1 MQEVDGVLQ
10 GAAAANERDLLRVV
24 LDRDKGESLPV
35 QGLLVALAVFYLN
48 IGLLLGVR
56 REYAVLEDVG
66 RNTFQREEVNLLND
80 FLLGTVVDLDR
91 VKAKSGVK
99 LGMSR
104 VRPERHNLVAGEY
117 PERELTVFIVVG
129 IKPRDT
135 RVEALDSRTLESTH
149 KPHAEYLLDLSC
161 VVVILTGKGNRLTEK
176 VVCLLV
182 NVFRILVIYN
192 AVVRKILNHNQLT
205 VGADS
210 RALAFENVM
219 VPGIIPVAVNHLA
232 PLGRGLPVGKLSR
245 VELKLGH
252 RPAGAEA
259 QTEKL
264 LLDRLLE

>member
-10 GAAAANERDLLRVV
+10 GAAAANERDFLRVV

-66 RNTFQREEVNLLND
+66 RNTFQREEVDLLND
-80 FLLGTVVDLDR
+80 FLLGTIVDLDR

-104 VRPERHNLVAGEY
+104 IRPKRHNLVAGEY

-182 NVFRILVIYN
+182 NVFRILVIHN
-192 AVVRKILNHNQLT
+192 TVVREILNHNQLT
-205 VGADS
+205 VRADS
-210 RALAFENVM
+210 CALAFENVM
-219 VPGIIPVAVNHLA
+219 VSSIIPVAVNHLA
-232 PLGRGLPVGKLSR
+232 TLGRGLPVSKLFR

-252 RPAGAEA
+252 RPASAEV
-259 QTEKL
+259 QIEKL
-264 LLDRLLE
+264 LLDRLLK

>member
-1 MQEVDGVLQ
+1 
-10 GAAAANERDLLRVV
+10 
-24 LDRDKGESLPV
+24 
-35 QGLLVALAVFYLN
+35 
-48 IGLLLGVR
+48 
-56 REYAVLEDVG
+56 
-66 RNTFQREEVNLLND
+66 
-80 FLLGTVVDLDR
+80 
-91 VKAKSGVK
+91 
-99 LGMSR
+99 MSC

-117 PERELTVFIVVG
+117 PEREFTVFIVVG

-135 RVEALDSRTLESTH
+135 CVEALDSRTLESTH

-182 NVFRILVIYN
+182 NVFRILVIHN
-192 AVVRKILNHNQLT
+192 TVVREILNHNQLT
-205 VGADS
+205 VRADS
-210 RALAFENVM
+210 CALAFENVM
-219 VPGIIPVAVNHLA
+219 VSSIIPVAVNHLA
-232 PLGRGLPVGKLSR
+232 PFRRGLPVGKLSR

>member
-1 MQEVDGVLQ
+1 MQEVDSVLQ
-10 GAAAANERDLLRVV
+10 GTAAANERDFLRVV
-24 LDRDKGESLPV
+24 LDRDKGEALPV
-35 QGLLVALAVFYLN
+35 QGLLVALTVLYLN
-48 IGLLLGVR
+48 IGLLLSVR
-56 REYAVLEDVG
+56 RKYAVLKDVG
-66 RNTFQREEVNLLND
+66 RNAFQREEVDLLDD

-117 PERELTVFIVVG
+117 PERELAVFIVVG

-149 KPHAEYLLDLSC
+149 KPHAEYLLDLGC
-161 VVVILTGKGNRLTEK
+161 VVVILAREGNRLTEK

-182 NVFRILVIYN
+182 NVFRILVIHN
-192 AVVRKILNHNQLT
+192 AVVREILNHNQLT
-205 VGADS
+205 VRTDS
-210 RALAFENVM
+210 RALASENIV
-219 VPGIIPVAVNHLA
+219 VAGIVPVAVNHLA
-232 PLGRGLPVGKLSR
+232 PLGRGFPVGKLSR
-245 VELKLGH
+245 IKLKLGH

-259 QTEKL
+259 QIEKL